1 MNNSNKIINLLKEPL
16 LHFLLIGAAL
26 FLFYGWRGNPISIP
40 GGQMAISMA
49 PIVISRDS
57 IEQINSQFVKTWMR
71 PPTEEEQKRLIEDL
85 VRNEI
90 YYREAIAIGLDR
102 DDEVLKR
109 RMRQRME
116 FIMEDVT
123 SRLEPTDEDLKA
135 FMKKHPENY
144 LIDPQ
149 LSFRQVYVNYDKRG
163 KNAESDALQIL
174 AQLSSG
180 ADPDSVGDP
189 FLLESEIKLSPL
201 WDISK
206 QFGERFS
213 KSLLDLKPGRWE
225 GPIHSEYG
233 THLVFVKKRVGGRL
247 PELKEVREA
256 LKRDWAYEHQK
267 ELKDAAYAKIRERYS
282 VTVEGPKTEATTPA
296 AASTKAVVR

>member
-1 MNNSNKIINLLKEPL
+1 MIAVFGKTMQRTPTKEELKGL
-16 LHFLLIGAAL
+16 
-26 FLFYGWRGNPISIP
+26 
-40 GGQMAISMA
+40 
-49 PIVISRDS
+49 V
-57 IEQINSQFVKTWMR
+57 
-71 PPTEEEQKRLIEDL
+71 EDF

-102 DDEVLKR
+102 DDAVLKR

-123 SRLEPTDEDLKA
+123 SGLEPSDEDLTA
-135 FMKKHPENY
+135 FMKKYPENY

-163 KNAESDALQIL
+163 KNAESDARQIL
-174 AQLSSG
+174 AQLNAG

-206 QFGERFS
+206 QFGEPFS
-213 KSLLDLKPGRWE
+213 KSLLQLKQGRWE
-225 GPIHSEYG
+225 GPIRSGYG
-233 THLVFVKKRVGGRL
+233 IHLVFLKKRVGERL
-247 PELKEVREA
+247 PELKEVREV
-256 LKRDWAYEHQK
+256 LKRDWTYERQR
-267 ELKDAAYAKIRERYS
+267 ELKDAAYAKIRERYT
-282 VTVEGPKTEATTPA
+282 VTVEGLKAETATAA
-296 AASTKAVVR
+296 AASTKAVAR

>member
-1 MNNSNKIINLLKEPL
+1 L
-16 LHFLLIGAAL
+16 FLL
-26 FLFYGWRGNPISIP
+26 FGWRGNPAALP
-40 GGQMAISMA
+40 GGQSGPLATK
-49 PIVISRDS
+49 IVVAQGDIDQL
-57 IEQINSQFVKTWMR
+57 ITMFGKTR
-71 PPTEEEQKRLIEDL
+71 QRTPTKEELQGLVEDF

-102 DDEVLKR
+102 DDAVMKR

-116 FIMEDVT
+116 FIMEDVIT

-135 FMKKHPENY
+135 FMNKYPESY

-163 KNAESDALQIL
+163 KNAEFDARQIL
-174 AQLSSG
+174 AQLNAG

-206 QFGERFS
+206 QFGEPFS
-213 KSLLDLKPGRWE
+213 KSLLELKQGRWE
-225 GPIHSEYG
+225 GPIRSGYG
-233 THLVFVKKRVGGRL
+233 IHLVFVKKRVGGRL

-256 LKRDWAYEHQK
+256 LKRDWTYERQK
-267 ELKDAAYAKIRERYS
+267 ELKDAAYAKIRERYT
-282 VTVEGPKTEATTPA
+282 VTVEKPKAEITAVVGV
-296 AASTKAVVR
+296 STKAVVR

>member
-1 MNNSNKIINLLKEPL
+1 MKKLIREPL
-16 LHFLLIGAAL
+16 LHFLLIGAGM
-26 FLFYGWRGNPISIP
+26 FLVFGLKGNPTALTS
-40 GGQMAISMA
+40 GQSGSAA
-49 PIVISRDS
+49 TKIVVTQGDIDQLIAVFGTTR
-57 IEQINSQFVKTWMR
+57 QRT
-71 PPTEEEQKRLIEDL
+71 PTKEELQGLVEDF

-102 DDEVLKR
+102 DDAVMKQ
-109 RMRQRME
+109 RMRMRME

-135 FMKKHPENY
+135 FMKKYPENY

-163 KNAESDALQIL
+163 KNAESDARQIL
-174 AQLSSG
+174 VQLNAG

-206 QFGERFS
+206 QFGEPFS
-213 KSLLDLKPGRWE
+213 KSLLELKQGRWE
-225 GPIHSEYG
+225 GPVRSGYG
-233 THLVFVKKRVGGRL
+233 IHLVFVKKRVGGRL

-256 LKRDWAYEHQK
+256 LKRDWTYERQK
-267 ELKDAAYAKIRERYS
+267 ELKDAAYAKIRERYT
-282 VTVEGPKTEATTPA
+282 VTVEGPKATTTA
-296 AASTKAVVR
+296 AAAPSMKAVVR